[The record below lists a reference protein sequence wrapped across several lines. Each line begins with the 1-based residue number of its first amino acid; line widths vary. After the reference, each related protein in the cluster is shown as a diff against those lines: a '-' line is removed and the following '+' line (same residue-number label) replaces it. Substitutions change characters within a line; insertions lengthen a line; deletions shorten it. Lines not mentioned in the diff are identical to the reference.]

1 MTNRLQRLSAIF
13 LLLFSGVALALA
25 YWGLVRSSGLLARDD
40 NARLVEAELRVLRGR
55 ILDRNGV
62 VLAETVGDPG
72 GLERNYPQRDV
83 PAVGHYSMRYGVSG
97 VEASYDDVLRGRL
110 DEWEQWINAMLHRP
124 PVGSDVQ
131 LTIDSGLQAVVN
143 DALGDRVGA
152 AVLIEARSGEILAL
166 ASHPGYDRN
175 LLEEQFDTLSV
186 DERGPLLN
194 RATQA
199 LYQPGTALQPLL
211 LAAGLEH
218 RVVQTDM
225 PVRDVAAPVQVPGA
239 WMECASAPPQVESSI
254 AAAMAHACPGPF
266 AELAIELGPD
276 RLAAGLADLGL
287 LALPGLPLEL
297 ARSTPPEP
305 TGGDEGLIAEGMG
318 QGNMTVSP
326 LQMAWMVASIA
337 NDGDLPALR
346 LVRRIGSEAEG
357 WELVVPAGAAVTR
370 GMSAQTAEGVT
381 QAMRTAVQSG
391 AASGAAVGGQD
402 VAGHVGTA
410 VSGPGNERNH
420 WFLGFAPALA
430 PRPFA
435 RYVVVVLLEENA
447 STDEVAS
454 IGGEILAAAC
464 LATP

>member
-1 MTNRLQRLSAIF
+1 MANRLQRLSAIF
-13 LLLFSGVALALA
+13 LLIFSGVALTLA
-25 YWGLVRSSGLLARDD
+25 YWGLVRSPGLLARDD
-40 NARLVEAELRVLRGR
+40 NPRLVAAELRVLRGR

-62 VLAETVGDPG
+62 VLAETVGDLG
-72 GLERNYPQRDV
+72 GLERNYPQGDV
-83 PAVGHYSMRYGVSG
+83 PAVGHYSMRYGVSA
-97 VEASYDDVLRGRL
+97 VEAAYDDVLRGRL
-110 DEWEQWINAMLHRP
+110 DEWVEWINAVLHRP
-124 PVGSDVQ
+124 AVGSDVQ
-131 LTIDSGLQAVVN
+131 LTIDSRLQAVAN
-143 DALGDRVGA
+143 DALADQVGA

-166 ASHPGYDRN
+166 ASHPSYDRN
-175 LLEEQFDTLSV
+175 LLEEQFDTLSA

-199 LYQPGTALQPLL
+199 LYQPGTALRPLL
-211 LAAGLEH
+211 LAAGLER
-218 RVVQTDM
+218 RVVQMDT
-225 PVRDVAAPVQVPGA
+225 PLQVPGA
-239 WMECASAPPQVESSI
+239 WTECVSAPPQVESSI
-254 AAAMAHACPGPF
+254 TAAMAHACPGPF

-276 RLAAGLADLGL
+276 RLVDGLADLGL
-287 LALPGLPLEL
+287 FDRPGLPLEL
-297 ARSTPPEP
+297 ARSTLPEP
-305 TGGDEGLIAEGMG
+305 IAGEEALIAEGLG

-337 NDGDLPALR
+337 NDGDRPALR

-357 WELVVPAGAAVTR
+357 WELVVPAEAAVTR
-370 GMSAQTAEGVT
+370 GMSAQTADGVT

-391 AASGAAVGGQD
+391 AASGAAVSGQD

-410 VSGPGNERNH
+410 VSGPGNARNH

-447 STDEVAS
+447 SPDEAAS

-464 LATP
+464 LTIP